1 VQQVIARR
9 PAQSERE
16 GAVPASELLDGP
28 SKLEGWDPEADRSSP
43 ETAQAS
49 VIETHT
55 SILFFVGDR
64 VYKLRKPVQ
73 FDFLDFRLRTTRQ
86 TDCEREVTLNRR
98 LAPDVYVG
106 VADLLMDG
114 EPIDHLVVMRR
125 MPEARRLAAF
135 ARQGADLDPWLL
147 QVAEILASFHGK
159 AERSPEISAHATG
172 AALRAIWED
181 SFAETDPFVGT
192 VLDEAVEVEIRSLAS
207 RWIEGRQRLLDERIA
222 SGCICDGH
230 GDLQAE
236 DIFCLDDGIRILDCI
251 EFSDRLRY
259 CDVCADVA
267 FLVMDLER
275 LGRPEAAARF
285 LLAYQELA
293 GDRFPASLVHQYC
306 ASRAYV
312 RTKVACLRSAQRSD
326 GARGDAREL
335 HAMTLDHLRRGR
347 VRLVLVGGL
356 PGSGKSTLAA
366 GLRVTM
372 DWKVLRSDEIRQ
384 SRYGPSMKP
393 ILSNGG
399 HPGYLEGRYSP
410 AMTASVY
417 QELLG
422 RAEDSLGL
430 GESVV
435 LDASWVDASLREA
448 ARLVADRTSSD
459 LIELLCVANPE
470 EATARMMRRL
480 SEHTDISEATPE
492 VSMAMS
498 RSMDPWTSAVIV
510 DTSALTPEGAVARAL
525 TVLTQ

>member
-1 VQQVIARR
+1 VHHVNSRR
-9 PAQSERE
+9 PALTERK
-16 GAVPASELLDGP
+16 GAIPPSELPDGP
-28 SKLEGWDPEADRSSP
+28 GKLEGWDPEADRSSP
-43 ETAQAS
+43 ETAQAGI
-49 VIETHT
+49 VETHA

-73 FDFLDFRLRTTRQ
+73 FDFLDFRLRTNRQ

-106 VADLLMDG
+106 VADLLMEG

-135 ARQGADLDPWLL
+135 ARQGADLDSWLR
-147 QVAEILASFHGK
+147 QVAEVLASFHRK
-159 AERSPEISAHATG
+159 AERSPDISAHATG

-192 VLDEAVEVEIRSLAS
+192 VLDEAAEAEIRSLAF
-207 RWIEGRQRLLDERIA
+207 RWIEGRKPLLDERIA

-251 EFSDRLRY
+251 EFSDLLRH

-275 LGRPEAAARF
+275 LGRPEAAVRF
-285 LLAYQELA
+285 LLDYQELA
-293 GDRFPASLVHQYC
+293 GDRFPESLVHQYC

-312 RTKVACLRSAQRSD
+312 RTKVACLRSAQLSD
-326 GARGDAREL
+326 GARGDAHQL
-335 HAMTLDHLRRGR
+335 QAMALDHLRLGR

-366 GLRVTM
+366 GLRVTT

-384 SRYGPSMKP
+384 TMCGPSMEP
-393 ILSNGG
+393 IPVNEGSF
-399 HPGYLEGRYSP
+399 GYLEGRYSP
-410 AMTASVY
+410 AMTTSVY

-422 RAEDSLGL
+422 RAEHSLGL
-430 GESVV
+430 GESVI
-435 LDASWVDASLREA
+435 LDASWVDASLRDA
-448 ARLVADRTSSD
+448 AKLMADRTSSD
-459 LIELLCVANPE
+459 LIELRCIANPE
-470 EATARMMRRL
+470 EATARIMRRL
-480 SEHTDISEATPE
+480 SDHTDISEATPE
-492 VSMAMS
+492 VSLMMG
-498 RSMDPWTSAVIV
+498 RSMDPWASAVVV
-510 DTSALTPEGAVARAL
+510 DTTALTPEAAVARAL
-525 TVLTQ
+525 DVLTR

>member
-1 VQQVIARR
+1 MFHVNWRR
-9 PAQSERE
+9 PALSERK
-16 GAVPASELLDGP
+16 GAVPPFELPDGP
-28 SKLEGWDPEADRSSP
+28 GKLEVWDTEADRSSP
-43 ETAQAS
+43 QSAQAS
-49 VIETHT
+49 VVETHA

-86 TDCEREVTLNRR
+86 TDCQREVILNRR

-106 VADLLMDG
+106 VADLLMEG
-114 EPIDHLVVMRR
+114 EPIDHLVVMLR

-135 ARQGADLDPWLL
+135 AREGADLNPWLR
-147 QVAEILASFHGK
+147 QVAEILVSFHRK

-172 AALRAIWED
+172 TALRAIWED
-181 SFAETDPFVGT
+181 SFAETDPFVGSI
-192 VLDEAVEVEIRSLAS
+192 LDEAVEAEIRTLAF
-207 RWIEGRQRLLDERIA
+207 RWIEGRNPLLDERIA

-236 DIFCLDDGIRILDCI
+236 DIFCLDDGIRILDCL
-251 EFSDRLRY
+251 EFSDRLRH

-275 LGRPEAAARF
+275 LGRPEAAVRF
-285 LLAYQELA
+285 LHDYQEMA
-293 GDRFPASLVHQYC
+293 GDRFPTSLVHHYC

-312 RTKVACLRSAQRSD
+312 RTEVACLRSAQRRD
-326 GARGDAREL
+326 GAQGDAHQL
-335 HAMTLDHLRRGR
+335 QAMALDHLRRGR

-366 GLRVTM
+366 GLRATL

-384 SRYGPSMKP
+384 TMCGPSMEP
-393 ILSNGG
+393 IPINLGRF
-399 HPGYLEGRYSP
+399 GYFEGRYSP
-410 AMTASVY
+410 AMTTSVY

-422 RAEDSLGL
+422 RAEHSLGL
-430 GESVV
+430 GESVI
-435 LDASWVDASLREA
+435 LDASWVDASLRDA

-459 LIELLCVANPE
+459 LIELRCIADPE
-470 EATARMMRRL
+470 EATARIMRRL

-492 VSMAMS
+492 VSLVMS
-498 RSMDPWTSAVIV
+498 RSMDPWASAVVV
-510 DTSALTPEGAVARAL
+510 DTTAQTPEGAVAQAFD
-525 TVLTQ
+525 VLTR